1 MNILRAKFLTL
12 KNIQH
17 LYVYGNIYPRN
28 FHCKIFVQY
37 IEVAKPQ
44 NNCHAKQS
52 TAMVVTV

>member
-1 MNILRAKFLTL
+1 MYTVTYTRE
-12 KNIQH
+12 
-17 LYVYGNIYPRN
+17 N

-52 TAMVVTV
+52 TATVVTV